1 MHYTDEGDTLADIAS
16 ANSRAA
22 EDEPLVFESIGN
34 GVNSKLITPKD
45 EAIVKCAAANHYS

>member
-1 MHYTDEGDTLADIAS
+1 MADIAA